1 MDDTILKIVNDID
14 SKLIKGY
21 QFCDR
26 CNALFKPTYRN
37 HPCMYVIIK
46 DPYEGTMDRYF
57 WEYLCDDC
65 LPLSR

>member
-21 QFCDR
+21 KFCDR

-37 HPCMYVIIK
+37 HTCMDVIIK
-46 DPYEGTMDRYF
+46 DPYEGETYRYF

-65 LPLSR
+65 LPLSP